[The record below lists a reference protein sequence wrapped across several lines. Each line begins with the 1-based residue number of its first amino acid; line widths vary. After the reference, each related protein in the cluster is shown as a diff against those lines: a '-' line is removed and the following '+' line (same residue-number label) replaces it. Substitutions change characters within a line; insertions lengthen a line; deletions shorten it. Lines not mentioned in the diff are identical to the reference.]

1 MKSPN
6 VSIYTQAYNTK
17 PFLSCCIESVLNQSF
32 SDFEYIL
39 IDNGSTDGSKEL
51 MEQYAQQDSRIRLIR
66 LEENQPGVWLE
77 IARDS
82 GTGQY
87 LTVLDSDDWW
97 EPNYLESLIG
107 FLEKNNLDLAVTG
120 TANYFQEAQRSQV
133 MRQLDEPVVF
143 NRRQFA
149 QQYFKYW
156 TFPSTV
162 WATVMKADLFQK
174 ADFSDI
180 ITEKLSNGSD
190 TICMLKYMALCAR
203 IGIDNTVLYH
213 YRIRQKQVSRQ
224 YNPRR
229 FVSNTYVY
237 EEIKGFLT
245 QNSAFDAAKQKWRN
259 VVYLNLLQMT
269 LSLLGESDLP
279 DGEKLEECSRIVLHP
294 YTAAALADH
303 SAEGNQ
309 VLNQVWNI
317 LFRAED
323 PVCPHIETI
332 VSALC
337 PKCGRAVTGEN
348 LPLFTRELGLA
359 AALRQDDSDHL
370 AAALL
375 DLIAAKRYTK
385 QYDLGEMVC
394 ALAQDKPLLTQLK
407 DVGFLRKYRAVYWK
421 IWQGSILEA
430 LDDMTGML
438 LENQVRS
445 SEEAF
450 LQLYLSAAAY
460 LEQVPAFL
468 FGKTQLAGLYQRR
481 NQLEQYQ
488 AIVDELKEM
497 GVEEW

>member
-1 MKSPN
+1 MSI
-6 VSIYTQAYNTK
+6 SIYTQVYNTK
-17 PFLSCCIESVLNQSF
+17 QFLPQCIESVLSQTYQY
-32 SDFEYIL
+32 FEYIL
-39 IDNGSTDGSKEL
+39 IDNGSTDGCKEIL
-51 MEQYAQQDSRIRLIR
+51 EEYARQDSRIRLICF
-66 LEENQPGVWLE
+66 EENRVAPIWME
-77 IARDS
+77 IAQNS
-82 GTGQY
+82 GTGRY

-97 EPNYLESLIG
+97 EPNYLESLID

-149 QQYFKYW
+149 RQYFKYW

-213 YRIRQKQVSRQ
+213 YRIRQKLVSRQ

-375 DLIAAKRYTK
+375 DLIEAKRYTK